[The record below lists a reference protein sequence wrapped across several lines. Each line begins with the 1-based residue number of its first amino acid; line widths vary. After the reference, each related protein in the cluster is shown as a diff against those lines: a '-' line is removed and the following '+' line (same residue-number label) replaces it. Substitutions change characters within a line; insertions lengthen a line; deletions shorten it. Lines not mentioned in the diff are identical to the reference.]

1 MSRSEVSLGVRLA
14 LAGGRSSTA
23 RLVVTAMGVALGVAL
38 LLAAGATGAALQ
50 QRDDH
55 TDWREPTLRPLDPSG
70 LDAEIGSPALLWRAS
85 LDRFRGNEFAR
96 FDVAA
101 LGPGAPVPP
110 GLERLPGPG
119 EVAASPELA
128 ELIRTTPARELGDRY
143 GSGEVTAIVGDEG
156 LESPDEL
163 LVIVGADPAML
174 GSGPSVDVGDTVGD
188 EIPVGVPVGVVD
200 SFERRGSEA
209 APSQSGQVL
218 VVIGALALLVPI
230 AVLVATAARLAAAQR
245 EQRLATL
252 RLVGASPA
260 QTRRVAAIEGGLVGV
275 VGAIAGWGLFAAL
288 QPAIAGLPLNPSEG
302 TRFFAD
308 DLWPRPGVVALV
320 LVLTPLVTMTA
331 AVASLRRLDISP
343 LGVSRRAPV
352 GQPSALRIAPLV
364 LALPLFALAM
374 RTASHG
380 EESDGAVALIG
391 SSFVLVIA
399 GIVIA
404 GPLLVWAIAAWLARH
419 ARGPAGLVAAR
430 RLAADPRAGYRAIGG
445 VVLAVFVASFFA
457 GIRPTLNF
465 GDHKVPTARYRDGSV
480 AILLNSSADA
490 ADAADVIDAVAA
502 VPGTGRPVETP
513 LVGVNIGGQFSLAMV
528 ASCDDLI
535 TVLELTLDGG
545 CASRQMFTPD
555 GRDPGPIQLEV
566 FDPERS
572 QDPTLVPMAAPEG
585 IGRIEPREIGY
596 NELLIDPSLLPP
608 TVPQYVDKV
617 LVPTDGAGRTLDQI
631 RTAAAP
637 WVLGDLVVSELE
649 SSRATDREISQVSR
663 ALTLAMLATLL
674 VAGCS
679 VAIAAV
685 GGLLERRMPFA
696 LLRLSGT
703 PLRTLRAVVMGEAA
717 LPLLTLATTSALLGL
732 GVSWITIRFSGGDTR
747 YEWPSI
753 GLVVVL
759 AAGLAATL
767 AVVASILPLLDRVTR
782 TEATRFE

>member
-1 MSRSEVSLGVRLA
+1 MS
-14 LAGGRSSTA
+14 
-23 RLVVTAMGVALGVAL
+23 RLVVTAIGVALGVAL
-38 LLAAGATGAALQ
+38 LLAAGAIGAALQ
-50 QRDDH
+50 QRDDR
-55 TDWREPTLRPLDPSG
+55 TDWREPTIRPLGPSG
-70 LDAEIGSPALLWRAS
+70 LDAEVGSPALLWRVS

-119 EVAASPELA
+119 EVTASPELA

-143 GSGEVTAIVGDEG
+143 GSGELTAIVGDEG
-156 LESPDEL
+156 LEFPDEL

-174 GSGPSVDVGDTVGD
+174 GSGPSV
-188 EIPVGVPVGVVD
+188 GVVD
-200 SFERRGSEA
+200 SFERRVPEA
-209 APSQSGQVL
+209 APSRSGQVL

-230 AVLVATAARLAAAQR
+230 VVLVATAARLAAAQR

-260 QTRRVAAIEGGLVGV
+260 QTRRVAAMEGGLVGL

-302 TRFFAD
+302 TRFFAE
-308 DLWPRPGVVALV
+308 DLWPRPAVVALV
-320 LVLTPLVTMTA
+320 LGLTPFVTMA
-331 AVASLRRLDISP
+331 AAAASLRRLDISP

-364 LALPLFALAM
+364 IALPVFAFAI
-374 RTASHG
+374 THDANAD
-380 EESDGAVALIG
+380 EAVALAW
-391 SSFVLVIA
+391 SSFVLIIA

-404 GPLLVWAIAAWLARH
+404 GPVLVRATAALLARH

-445 VVLAVFVASFFA
+445 VVLAVFVVSFFS
-457 GIRPTLNF
+457 GIRPAITIT
-465 GDHKVPTARYRDGSV
+465 DIKVPTARYHDGSV
-480 AILLNSSADA
+480 AILMSSSADA
-490 ADAADVIDAVAA
+490 ADVAPDVIDAVAA
-502 VPGTGRPVETP
+502 VPGAGRSVGIQF
-513 LVGVNIGGQFSLAMV
+513 VGVNVGGQSTGAMV
-528 ASCDDLI
+528 ASCDDLV

-566 FDPERS
+566 FGSESS
-572 QDPTLVPMAAPEG
+572 QTPTLVPMAAPEG
-585 IGRIEPREIGY
+585 IGRMVPAEIGY

-608 TVPQYVDKV
+608 SVPQYVNTV

-637 WVLGDLVVSELE
+637 WVLGDSVVSELE
-649 SSRATDREISQVSR
+649 SSRASDRDISQVSR

-685 GGLLERRMPFA
+685 GGLLERRIPFA
-696 LLRLSGT
+696 LLRLSGA
-703 PLRTLRAVVMGEAA
+703 PLQTLRAVVMREAA
-717 LPLLTLATTSALLGL
+717 LPLLTLATISALLGL
-732 GVSWITIRFSGGDTR
+732 GVSWITVRFGGGDTR

-767 AVVASILPLLDRVTR
+767 AVVASILPLLDRMTR

>member
-1 MSRSEVSLGVRLA
+1 
-14 LAGGRSSTA
+14 
-23 RLVVTAMGVALGVAL
+23 
-38 LLAAGATGAALQ
+38 
-50 QRDDH
+50 
-55 TDWREPTLRPLDPSG
+55 
-70 LDAEIGSPALLWRAS
+70 
-85 LDRFRGNEFAR
+85 
-96 FDVAA
+96 
-101 LGPGAPVPP
+101 
-110 GLERLPGPG
+110 
-119 EVAASPELA
+119 
-128 ELIRTTPARELGDRY
+128 
-143 GSGEVTAIVGDEG
+143 
-156 LESPDEL
+156 
-163 LVIVGADPAML
+163 
-174 GSGPSVDVGDTVGD
+174 
-188 EIPVGVPVGVVD
+188 
-200 SFERRGSEA
+200 
-209 APSQSGQVL
+209 
-218 VVIGALALLVPI
+218 
-230 AVLVATAARLAAAQR
+230 
-245 EQRLATL
+245 
-252 RLVGASPA
+252 
-260 QTRRVAAIEGGLVGV
+260 
-275 VGAIAGWGLFAAL
+275 
-288 QPAIAGLPLNPSEG
+288 
-302 TRFFAD
+302 
-308 DLWPRPGVVALV
+308 PRPGVVALV
-320 LVLTPLVTMTA
+320 LVLTPRVTMTA

-364 LALPLFALAM
+364 IALPLFAFAL
-374 RTASHG
+374 THD
-380 EESDGAVALIG
+380 EESDEAVALAW

-457 GIRPTLNF
+457 GIRPSLTF
-465 GDHKVPTARYRDGSV
+465 GDHKVPTASYRDGSV
-480 AILLNSSADA
+480 AIVLNDSADSG
-490 ADAADVIDAVAA
+490 DVIDAVAA
-502 VPGTGRPVETP
+502 VPGTGPPVETP
-513 LVGVNIGGQFSLAMV
+513 LVGVNIGGQFSTAMV

-545 CASRQMFTPD
+545 CASRQMFTAD

-566 FDPERS
+566 FDPESS
-572 QDPTLVPMAAPEG
+572 QDPSLVPMAAPEG
-585 IGRIEPREIGY
+585 IGRIVPREIGGF

-617 LVPTDGAGRTLDQI
+617 LVPTDGTGRTLDQI

-685 GGLLERRMPFA
+685 GGLLERRIPFA

-703 PLRTLRAVVMGEAA
+703 PLRTLRAVVMREAA
-717 LPLLTLATTSALLGL
+717 LPLLTLATTSAVLGL
-732 GVSWITIRFSGGDTR
+732 GVSWITIHFDGDTR

-767 AVVASILPLLDRVTR
+767 AVVASILPLLDRATR

>member
-1 MSRSEVSLGVRLA
+1 M
-14 LAGGRSSTA
+14 A
-23 RLVVTAMGVALGVAL
+23 RLVVTAVGVALGVAL
-38 LLAAGATGAALQ
+38 LLAAGAIGAALQ
-50 QRDDH
+50 QRDDR
-55 TDWREPTLRPLDPSG
+55 TDWREPITRPLGPSG
-70 LDAEIGSPALLWRAS
+70 LDAEAGSSALLWRVA

-119 EVAASPELA
+119 DVIASPELA
-128 ELIRTTPARELGDRY
+128 ELIRSTPARELGDRY
-143 GSGEVTAIVGDEG
+143 GSGEVTAIIGDEG
-156 LESPDEL
+156 LEFPDEL
-163 LVIVGADPAML
+163 LVIVGADPAIL
-174 GSGPSVDVGDTVGD
+174 GSGPSV
-188 EIPVGVPVGVVD
+188 GVID
-200 SFERRGSEA
+200 SFQPRVPEA

-218 VVIGALALLVPI
+218 VVLGALALLVPI
-230 AVLVATAARLAAAQR
+230 VVLVATAARLAAAQR

-260 QTRRVAAIEGGLVGV
+260 QTRRVAAMEGGLIGI

-288 QPAIAGLPLNPSEG
+288 QPALAGLPLNPSEG
-302 TRFFAD
+302 TRFFAED
-308 DLWPRPGVVALV
+308 MWPRPAVVVLV
-320 LVLTPLVTMTA
+320 LVLTPLVTLAA

-352 GQPSALRIAPLV
+352 GQPSPLRIAPLIV
-364 LALPLFALAM
+364 AVPLFAFAITHDEADEVVVLAW
-374 RTASHG
+374 
-380 EESDGAVALIG
+380 I
-391 SSFVLVIA
+391 SFSLVIV

-404 GPLLVWAIAAWLARH
+404 GPVFVRATAALMARH

-445 VVLAVFVASFFA
+445 VVLAVFVVSFFS
-457 GIRPTLNF
+457 GVRPTITVT
-465 GDHKVPTARYRDGSV
+465 DVKVPTATYHDGTA
-480 AILLNSSADA
+480 AILMSSSAAA
-490 ADAADVIDAVAA
+490 ADLSADVIDAVAA
-502 VPGTGRPVETP
+502 VPGTGRPVP
-513 LVGVNIGGQFSLAMV
+513 IQSVQVNIGGQSTGAMV
-528 ASCDDLI
+528 APCDDLV
-535 TVLELTLDGG
+535 TVLDLTLDGGG

-555 GRDPGPIQLEV
+555 GSDPGPIHLEV
-566 FDPERS
+566 FESANS
-572 QDPTLVPMAAPEG
+572 QTPTLVPMATPER
-585 IGRIEPREIGY
+585 IGRMEPREIGH
-596 NELLIDPSLLPP
+596 NDLLIDPSLLPTSLP
-608 TVPQYVDKV
+608 PYVNTV

-637 WVLGDLVVSELE
+637 WVLGDSVVSELE
-649 SSRATDREISQVSR
+649 SSQATDRDISQISR
-663 ALTLAMLATLL
+663 ALTLAMLAALL

-685 GGLLERRMPFA
+685 GGLLERRIPFA

-703 PLRTLRAVVMGEAA
+703 PLRTLRAVVMREAA
-717 LPLLTLATTSALLGL
+717 LPLLTLATISALLGL
-732 GVSWITIRFSGGDTR
+732 CVSWITIRFNGGDTR

-767 AVVASILPLLDRVTR
+767 AVVASILPLLDRMTR

>member
-1 MSRSEVSLGVRLA
+1 MRRSEVSLGVRLA

-55 TDWREPTLRPLDPSG
+55 TDWREPTLRPLGASG
-70 LDAEIGSPALLWRAS
+70 LDAETGSPALLWRAS

-174 GSGPSVDVGDTVGD
+174 GSGPSVDVADTVGD

-260 QTRRVAAIEGGLVGV
+260 QTRRVAAMEGGLVGL

-374 RTASHG
+374 WTASHG

-399 GIVIA
+399 GIVSA
-404 GPLLVWAIAAWLARH
+404 GPLLVWAISAWLARH

-457 GIRPTLNF
+457 GIRPSLSF
-465 GDHKVPTARYRDGSV
+465 EDHKVPTARYRDGSV
-480 AILLNSSADA
+480 AVLLNSGADA
-490 ADAADVIDAVAA
+490 DEVIDAVAA
-502 VPGTGRPVETP
+502 VPGTGPPVETT
-513 LVGVNIGGQFSLAMV
+513 LVGVNIGGQFSTAMV

-566 FDPERS
+566 FDPESS

-617 LVPTDGAGRTLDQI
+617 FVPTDGAGRTLDQI

-685 GGLLERRMPFA
+685 GGLLERRIPFA

-703 PLRTLRAVVMGEAA
+703 PLRTLRVVVMQEAA
-717 LPLLTLATTSALLGL
+717 LPLLTLATTSAVLGL

-753 GLVVVL
+753 GLVAVL
-759 AAGLAATL
+759 AAGLATTL

>member
-1 MSRSEVSLGVRLA
+1 MRWSELSLGFRLA
-14 LAGGRSSTA
+14 LAGGRGSMA
-23 RLVVTAMGVALGVAL
+23 RLVVTAVGVALGVAL
-38 LLAAGATGAALQ
+38 LLAAGAIGAALQ
-50 QRDDH
+50 QRDDR
-55 TDWREPTLRPLDPSG
+55 TDWREPTIRPLGPSG
-70 LDAEIGSPALLWRAS
+70 LDAEAGSPALLWRVT

-119 EVAASPELA
+119 EVTASPELA

-156 LESPDEL
+156 LEFPDEL

-174 GSGPSVDVGDTVGD
+174 GSGPSV
-188 EIPVGVPVGVVD
+188 GVVE
-200 SFERRGSEA
+200 SFERRVPEA

-230 AVLVATAARLAAAQR
+230 VVLVATAARLAAAQR

-260 QTRRVAAIEGGLVGV
+260 QTRRVAAVEGGLVGL

-302 TRFFAD
+302 TRFFAED
-308 DLWPRPGVVALV
+308 VWPRPAVVALV
-320 LVLTPLVTMTA
+320 LVLTPLVTLAA

-352 GQPSALRIAPLV
+352 RQPSALRIAPLV
-364 LALPLFALAM
+364 IALPLFAFAI
-374 RTASHG
+374 THDA
-380 EESDGAVALIG
+380 EADEAVALAW

-404 GPLLVWAIAAWLARH
+404 GPVLVRATAALLARH

-445 VVLAVFVASFFA
+445 VVLAVFVVSFFS
-457 GIRPTLNF
+457 GVRPALTLT
-465 GDHKVPTARYRDGSV
+465 DVKVPTARYHDGSV
-480 AILLNSSADA
+480 AILMNSSADA
-490 ADAADVIDAVAA
+490 ADVAADVIDAVAA
-502 VPGTGRPVETP
+502 VPGTGRPVGIQV
-513 LVGVNIGGQFSLAMV
+513 VGVNIGGQSSGAMV
-528 ASCDDLI
+528 ASCDDLV
-535 TVLELTLDGG
+535 TVLDLTLDGG

-555 GRDPGPIQLEV
+555 GRNPGPIQLEV
-566 FDPERS
+566 FESANS
-572 QDPTLVPMAAPEG
+572 QTPTLVPLAAPES
-585 IGRIEPREIGY
+585 IGQMVPREIGH
-596 NELLIDPSLLPP
+596 NDVLFDPSLLPP
-608 TVPQYVDKV
+608 SVPQYVNTV
-617 LVPTDGAGRTLDQI
+617 VVPTDGAGRTLDQI

-637 WVLGDLVVSELE
+637 WVLGDSVVSELE
-649 SSRATDREISQVSR
+649 SSRASDREIDQVSR
-663 ALTLAMLATLL
+663 ALTLAMLAALL

-685 GGLLERRMPFA
+685 GGLLERRIPFA
-696 LLRLSGT
+696 LLRLSGA
-703 PLRTLRAVVMGEAA
+703 PLQTLRAVVMREAA
-717 LPLLTLATTSALLGL
+717 LPLFTLATTSALLGQ
-732 GVSWITIRFSGGDTR
+732 GVSWITIRFGGGDTR

-767 AVVASILPLLDRVTR
+767 AVVASILPLLDRMTR